1 MSPRPKMVRA
11 FMLVCAISLLGV
23 RPAVAAPGDLDGKFG
38 TDGIVQTDFAGKA
51 DIARAVAIQSDGKIV
66 AVGSSGHRF
75 AVVRYLADGSPDP
88 SFSFDGLLKTDVGE
102 AGSATAVAVQ
112 DDGLILVAGGAT
124 RRFVVVRYLR
134 NGSIDRSFGGDGIVK
149 IGFDDGAA
157 SAEDIVVQTDGRIL
171 LAGGVTGLSG
181 GFFFGRFA
189 LARLE
194 ADGSFDRT
202 FGTMGRVVTR
212 MHRCCG
218 GGITA
223 VALQDDGRI
232 VATGGSGRE
241 QYALARY
248 DSQGVL
254 DDSFGEEGVV
264 FTEFHNGRSSDVA
277 IQPDDRIVVAGTA
290 GYFSPTDFGLVRYR
304 ANGSLDDSFG
314 GDAKIRTDFGGD
326 STGTSVVVQ
335 PNGKVIVGGGVGR
348 HEIDPYEQFALA
360 KYRHDG
366 SRDTSFGSGGRVV
379 TEFPFRDG
387 TDIGGGIRDLA
398 LQGDGGI
405 VAVGGRPSHQEVE
418 VFVLA
423 RYLPV

>member
-1 MSPRPKMVRA
+1 
-11 FMLVCAISLLGV
+11 
-23 RPAVAAPGDLDGKFG
+23 VAA
-38 TDGIVQTDFAGKA
+38 
-51 DIARAVAIQSDGKIV
+51 
-66 AVGSSGHRF
+66 GSSGHRF
-75 AVVRYLADGSPDP
+75 AVARYLADGSPDP

-112 DDGLILVAGGAT
+112 DDGRILVAGRAT

-134 NGSIDRSFGGDGIVK
+134 DGSVDRSFGGDGIVK

-157 SAEDIVVQTDGRIL
+157 SAEDVVVQTDGRIL
-171 LAGGVTGLSG
+171 LAGGVTGLRG

-189 LARLE
+189 IARLE

-212 MHRCCG
+212 IHRCCG

-223 VALQDDGRI
+223 LALQDDGRI
-232 VATGGSGRE
+232 VATGASGRE
-241 QYALARY
+241 QYTLARY
-248 DSQGVL
+248 DRQGAL
-254 DDSFGEEGVV
+254 DESFGEKGVV
-264 FTEFHNGRSSDVA
+264 FTEFPNRHGPCDVRLPYNGRSHDVA
-277 IQPDDRIVVAGTA
+277 IQASGRILVAGTA

-314 GDAKIRTDFGGD
+314 GDAKVRTDLGGD

-335 PNGKVIVGGGVGR
+335 PNGRVIVAGGVAR

-360 KYRHDG
+360 RYTHDG

-405 VAVGGRPSHQEVE
+405 VAVGGRPSRQGAE

-423 RYLPV
+423 RYLPA

>member
-1 MSPRPKMVRA
+1 MSPRILIVRA
-11 FMLVCAISLLGV
+11 FILLFVTSVLGSH
-23 RPAVAAPGDLDGKFG
+23 PALAAPGDLDGTFG
-38 TDGIVQTDFAGKA
+38 TDGIVQTDFAGRA
-51 DIARAVAIQSDGKIV
+51 DIARAVTIQSNGRIV

-75 AVVRYLADGSPDP
+75 AVARYRADGSPDA
-88 SFSFDGLLKTDVGE
+88 SFSFDGVLKTEVGE
-102 AGSATAVAVQ
+102 AGSAEAVAVQ
-112 DDGLILVAGGAT
+112 GDGGILVAGGAT
-124 RRFVVVRYLR
+124 RRFVVVRYLAD
-134 NGSIDRSFGGDGIVK
+134 GSVDRRFGGDGIVK

-157 SAEDIVVQTDGRIL
+157 SAEDVVVQPDGRIL

-241 QYALARY
+241 QYTLARY

-264 FTEFHNGRSSDVA
+264 FTDFHNGRSNDVA
-277 IQPDDRIVVAGTA
+277 IQADDRIVVAGTA

-314 GDAKIRTDFGGD
+314 GDGKIRTDFGGD

-335 PNGKVIVGGGVGR
+335 PNGKVVVGGGVGR

-360 KYRHDG
+360 RYRHDG
-366 SRDTSFGSGGRVV
+366 SRDTSFGSGGRMV
-379 TEFPFRDG
+379 TEFPFHDG
-387 TDIGGGIRDLA
+387 SDIGGGIRDLA

-405 VAVGGRPSHQEVE
+405 VAVGGRPSRQGAE

-423 RYLPV
+423 RYVPT